1 MTALKTNFLQ
11 EIASA
16 LKTMWKTC
24 IKLSKKMESLD
35 HRQNQIMEA
44 QKETD
49 VKLDEVVRQ
58 HIELINQIKSISLL
72 QADMAKQII
81 SQHEETDSIL
91 KGLGLKKDLSYY
103 SFNLQ
108 NEEGH

>member
-11 EIASA
+11 EIALA

-24 IKLSKKMESLD
+24 IKLSKRTESLEQK
-35 HRQNQIMEA
+35 QNRIVKT

-49 VKLDEVVRQ
+49 IKLDEIVRQ
-58 HIELINQIKSISLL
+58 HIELINQIKSITLL

-103 SFNLQ
+103 SFNLH